1 MKTLKF
7 FSLSLSLSLSL
18 LLMIMS
24 VNATWSDSRYTY
36 ISKSDAETKQLLIEM
51 SKMFKAAQ
59 VVIFKNL
66 PVINST
72 TSNKENLFGDNYMK
86 QVKATYQA
94 KFKEPFPK
102 MDHFFKEQLVA
113 SMVEVMGE
121 NRTLISDPD
130 IKLKGLIPATY
141 ASQLS
146 LKFSNLGLG
155 IKIKFTAS
163 PDLLRNQFNAPDTWE
178 VDTISKFREKG
189 WVKNTAYFDAS
200 AKLYGRPAFRYMTP
214 LYHSEMCLGCHGV
227 VADNIL
233 NKNKSEAQWTEI
245 DIAGFPMEGQLLGE
259 LGGGISISILK

>member
-1 MKTLKF
+1 MKMFKLIP
-7 FSLSLSLSLSL
+7 L
-18 LLMIMS
+18 LLIIMTPNVS
-24 VNATWSDSRYTY
+24 WSDSRYSY
-36 ISKSDAETKQLLIEM
+36 ISESDIETKQLLIEM

-72 TSNKENLFGDNYMK
+72 TSDKINLFGDNYLK

-102 MDHFFKEQLVA
+102 IDHFFKEQLVA
-113 SMVEVMGE
+113 SMVEVMDE
-121 NRTLISDPD
+121 NRTLISDTD
-130 IKLKGLIPATY
+130 IKFKGLIPATY

-146 LKFSNLGLG
+146 HKFSNLGLG

-163 PDLLRNQFNAPDTWE
+163 PELLRNQFNAPDIWE
-178 VDTISKFREKG
+178 VDTISKFQEKD
-189 WVKNTAYFDAS
+189 WVKNTAYFDAA
-200 AKLYGRPAFRYMTP
+200 AKLYGKPAFRYMTP
-214 LYHSEMCLGCHGV
+214 LYHSKMCLGCHGV
-227 VADNIL
+227 VANNIL
-233 NKNKSEAQWTEI
+233 NKNKAEAEWTII

>member
-7 FSLSLSLSLSL
+7 VPL
-18 LLMIMS
+18 LLMIMTADIS
-24 VNATWSDSRYTY
+24 WADSRYNY
-36 ISKSDAETKQLLIEM
+36 ISESNTKTKQLLTEM

-86 QVKATYQA
+86 QVEATYQA
-94 KFKEPFPK
+94 KFKESFPK
-102 MDHFFKEQLVA
+102 MDHLFKEQLVA
-113 SMVEVMGE
+113 SMVEVMDE
-121 NRTLISDPD
+121 NRTLISDTD
-130 IKLKGLIPATY
+130 IKFKGLIPATY

-146 LKFSNLGLG
+146 HKFSNLGLG
-155 IKIKFTAS
+155 IKIKFTAA

-178 VDTISKFREKG
+178 VDTISKFKETN
-189 WVKNTAYFDAS
+189 WIKNTAYFDAS
-200 AKLYGRPAFRYMTP
+200 AKLYGKPAFRYMTP
-214 LYHSEMCLGCHGV
+214 LYHSNMCLGCHGV
-227 VADNIL
+227 VADNVL
-233 NKNKSEAQWTEI
+233 NKNKPEAEWTTI